1 MDKLLK
7 LLQQENGTEWNSKGV
22 DFYLKMD
29 ITWEVPL
36 LFPATIPPFLG
47 WNRKANRQIMDELR
61 WFYFY
66 KITNKNNVC
75 KFKSLTDNFIEMK
88 N

>member
-1 MDKLLK
+1 MEMA
-7 LLQQENGTEWNSKGV
+7 QITAAREWHRMEPQRSG
-22 DFYLKMD
+22 FLPQYGYYLRG
-29 ITWEVPL
+29 PP

-47 WNRKANRQIMDELR
+47 WNCKANRQIMDELR

-75 KFKSLTDNFIEMK
+75 KVYLSHW
-88 N
+88 

>member
-1 MDKLLK
+1 MAARMDNA
-7 LLQQENGTEWNSKGV
+7 QITAASEWHRMEPKRSG
-22 DFYLKMD
+22 FLPQYGYYLRG
-29 ITWEVPL
+29 PP

-61 WFYFY
+61 WFHFY

-75 KFKSLTDNFIEMK
+75 KV
-88 N
+88 